1 MCQSLLKHSKENQ
14 SKPQTTDNSVFNT
27 QDTLISI
34 SDATSGCV
42 GDEYFKALA
51 IATSRHFDMDFVI
64 IGELDKQTQQSI
76 HTKVFV
82 ANGKI
87 TDNITY
93 ELKGTPC
100 EKLLKRST
108 LVHPSGIQEA
118 YPQDTLLQTMNIES
132 YVGTTLFSNSGA
144 PIGILVALGRQTIKQ
159 PEQLGTCFK
168 TVADRTAAE
177 MERTI
182 VEEDIHKLSKI
193 INQSPVTVM
202 VTDTEG
208 NLEYVNEHFE
218 KTSGYSSSDVI
229 GRNARIL
236 KSGHSANDQYP
247 QLWEALKKGKT
258 WVGELQ
264 NKRKDGSL
272 YWERGS
278 FGAIKNAQGKI
289 INYVAI
295 KEDITKEKEAEKEAR
310 LASAVFETAT
320 EAVMITDTHHKIIKV
335 NSAFTRITGY
345 NAAEVLGESPS
356 ILKSGHHKQSF
367 YDDMFKGLAAN
378 DNWRGEIW
386 NRRKNGEAYPEWL
399 AISAMRDSSG
409 ELEGYVS
416 LFSDISK
423 RKQDEARILHQA
435 NFDALTGLP
444 NRSLFADRLSR
455 ALEQAERDNNNL
467 ALLFIGLDSFK
478 SINETL
484 GHAIGDQLLQE
495 VSSRLLNELRKSDT
509 VARLGS
515 DEFAVVISGKS
526 SLHNIEDIVTSTLG
540 CIAAPYSIQGHDA
553 FLSASIGVSV
563 YPQDGLT
570 TESLL
575 RKADAAMHR
584 AKDNGRNNAQY
595 FTLGMEVEAEQRRE
609 LEKMLRQAIDDQ
621 QFTLN
626 YQPIVDTTTG
636 KINSAEALIRWTHPT
651 EGVISPA
658 NFIPFAEEKGLILLI
673 GEWVL
678 NEACKTA
685 ASWLDHS
692 DHPPSVSV
700 NLSSYQLQ
708 RQNIS
713 QLLQNV
719 LATSG
724 LPAEKLTLEI
734 TESLLLADDEETLR
748 QLQSIRQLGVKL
760 SIDDFGTGYSSLS
773 YLKKFPIS
781 NLKIDRSFIMGLPA
795 SSEDAA
801 LVKAIV
807 LMGESL
813 NLNVIAEGI
822 ETQQQADFLKSLN
835 CKWVQGF
842 LYSKPLSKTDFLNFL
857 KVH

>member
-51 IATSRHFDMDFVI
+51 ISTSRHFDMDFVI

-159 PEQLGTCFK
+159 PERLSACFK

-182 VEEDIHKLSKI
+182 AEEDIHKLSKI

-247 QLWEALKKGKT
+247 QLWETLKKGKT

-295 KEDITKEKEAEKEAR
+295 KEDITREKEAEKEAR

-345 NAAEVLGESPS
+345 NAAEVLGKSPS
-356 ILKSGHHKQSF
+356 ILKSGHHKQRF

-386 NRRKNGEAYPEWL
+386 NRRKNGETYPEWL
-399 AISAMRDSSG
+399 AISAMRDSNG

-455 ALEQAERDNNNL
+455 ALEQAERNDNNL
-467 ALLFIGLDSFK
+467 ALLFIGLDRFK

-515 DEFAVVISGKS
+515 DEFAVVISGKN
-526 SLHNIEDIVTSTLG
+526 SLHNIEDIVNGTLD

-584 AKDNGRNNAQY
+584 AKENGRNNAQY
-595 FTLGMEVEAEQRRE
+595 FTLGMEVEAKQRRE

-636 KINSAEALIRWTHPT
+636 KIKSAEALIRWSHPT

-658 NFIPFAEEKGLILLI
+658 NFIPFAEEKGLILPI

-734 TESLLLADDEETLR
+734 T
-748 QLQSIRQLGVKL
+748 G
-760 SIDDFGTGYSSLS
+760 
-773 YLKKFPIS
+773 
-781 NLKIDRSFIMGLPA
+781 
-795 SSEDAA
+795 
-801 LVKAIV
+801 
-807 LMGESL
+807 
-813 NLNVIAEGI
+813 
-822 ETQQQADFLKSLN
+822 
-835 CKWVQGF
+835 
-842 LYSKPLSKTDFLNFL
+842 
-857 KVH
+857 